1 MSQKETAAPIADLE
15 RSESASENLSRL
27 AELARQAYQQKRT
40 KDCLDLTRAILL
52 IDPDHAQAQSMRS
65 ALQSEMHRDLENARE
80 FLRQAASKETNEEEA
95 QTATALPAEETPVEK
110 TVLIPGAGR
119 QSRQQFNRRWVLRV
133 AMVAGVAIIFASLP
147 RPRTRPTPVQA
158 APLTVIT
165 PVPEPVSPP
174 PTAEATVISTAA
186 PDPPT
191 VEQVLTPAR
200 SAATVPATPRPEKL
214 PDPKVAPANGTLAV
228 SSATSIDIYKDDVY
242 LGSAPVSLELAAGR
256 QTLEYRHGS
265 LRKFVTLVINSNET
279 TKAMVS
285 FDVSV
290 RINSKPWAEVFQEGT
305 ERKDLGQT
313 PLSDVRVPIGGI
325 LSFQNPQFQT
335 KKYRVTGTETGIQ
348 IVFP

>member
-1 MSQKETAAPIADLE
+1 
-15 RSESASENLSRL
+15 
-27 AELARQAYQQKRT
+27 
-40 KDCLDLTRAILL
+40 
-52 IDPDHAQAQSMRS
+52 MRS

-80 FLRQAASKETNEEEA
+80 FLRQAASKEAHEEEA
-95 QTATALPAEETPVEK
+95 QTAPTALPAGENPVEE

-119 QSRQQFNRRWVLRV
+119 RSRQQLNRRWVLRV

-191 VEQVLTPAR
+191 VEQVLAPAR
-200 SAATVPATPRPEKL
+200 SAATVVPATPRPEKL
-214 PDPKVAPANGTLAV
+214 PEPKVAPANGTLAV

-265 LRKFVTLVINSNET
+265 LRKFVTQVINSNET

-290 RINSKPWAEVFQEGT
+290 QINSKPWAEVFLEGT

-313 PLSDVRVPIGGI
+313 PLSGVRVPIGGM